1 MSEQTKFYKSG
12 AIFWIASAS
21 GIFLKEIW
29 VKPKEREPIKA
40 VEYEELPT
48 RHRRLVDSMCEDKE
62 LISWL
67 LGYYLGVLSEKELEE
82 HFH

>member
-1 MSEQTKFYKSG
+1 MFEQTKFHRTG
-12 AIFWIASAS
+12 AIFSIASAN
-21 GIFLKEIW
+21 FLKEIW
-29 VKPKEREPIKA
+29 VKRKPIKA

>member
-1 MSEQTKFYKSG
+1 MSEQTKFHRPG
-12 AIFWIASAS
+12 AIFSIASAN
-21 GIFLKEIW
+21 FLKEIG
-29 VKPKEREPIKA
+29 VKRKPIKA

>member
-1 MSEQTKFYKSG
+1 MFEQTKFHRTG
-12 AIFWIASAS
+12 AVFLIASAN
-21 GIFLKEIW
+21 FLKEIW
-29 VKPKEREPIKA
+29 LKPKKREPIKA